1 MYKPENYNSLSSYLI
16 VDNAQQLADMLVTIF
31 NGKELRKYNRPNGSV
46 MHMEVQLDDS
56 ILMLSDA
63 TADYPAQKAML
74 HMYVPD
80 VMATYNKAIETGC
93 TAIEEPVNKPS
104 DPDKRGAFL
113 DSAGNY
119 WAVSTQM
126 GN

>member
-1 MYKPENYNSLSSYLI
+1 MYKPENYNSLSPYLI
-16 VDNAQQLADMLVTIF
+16 VDNAQQLADMLVNVF
-31 NGKELRKYNRPNGSV
+31 DGEELRKYNRPDGTV
-46 MHMEVQLDDS
+46 MHMEIQLDDT
-56 ILMLSDA
+56 IVMLSDA

-80 VMATYNKAIETGC
+80 VMATYKKAIESGC
-93 TAIEEPVNKPS
+93 TAIEEPVNKNG
-104 DPDKRGAFL
+104 DPDKRGAFS

-126 GN
+126 A